1 MSEPFLKK
9 YLSNEKAGMLFGHLV
24 AVLLGIVSASIT
36 LLVGPALQL
45 LLSDRAKEVAWRDL
59 VSPRLSWVPEVL
71 TGASTVSGS
80 QLFQLLPPLLIGVAA
95 VKTALSAMQWFTWE
109 RLSERM
115 ARDIRQDLMAAYV
128 YLRPSARRT
137 PRGLEV
143 DGSMATA
150 VTNDVRLVREYVVHF
165 YGGLPREGMQVV
177 FLGVTLI
184 LLSPK
189 LFLLFALGLAPAAAF
204 LRRLGKRLGGRT
216 SKVLS
221 DTSELAEWIQQ
232 RFLGIETIKQFRTE
246 ELELQKLQMMNAGLL
261 DRMKRAARLR
271 ARTSPLIEAFAVVAI
286 VAILFVALRDIRS
299 GATSGAVL
307 VSFFSSI
314 GLFGQAAAKLGKY
327 FNSNKEGL
335 TAVRRLASIHDFL
348 SGNSVDRAGARFD
361 SNLITSKVAV
371 RCDGLR
377 VEYSSAHYAALDNF
391 SYDFRP
397 ARVYAIGGAS
407 GAGKTTLFKAILGLV
422 EPSNGSV
429 SLAGPVCY
437 MPQDVR
443 LMSTSLLENIG
454 YPASVPDRMRAEKAL
469 TAVGLGDFTG
479 RLDVG
484 VEGFSG
490 GQAQRVLLARLL
502 YHDTPVVLVDEGTS
516 ALDPEVEKTVYAC
529 LHNMAAR
536 GACVIM
542 IAHRIPALES
552 ADEILILEGGRLVQ
566 QGTAAI
572 VRQSPAFS
580 KLISQ
585 DALL

>member
-9 YLSNEKAGMLFGHLV
+9 YLRDEKAGMLLGHV
-24 AVLLGIVSASIT
+24 TAVLLGVVSALIT

-45 LLSDRAKEVAWRDL
+45 LLADRATEVAWRDL
-59 VSPRLSWVPEVL
+59 VSPRLAWIPEAV

-80 QLFQLLPPLLIGVAA
+80 QLFQVLPVLLIGVAA
-95 VKTALSAMQWFTWE
+95 VKTALSALQWFTWE
-109 RLSERM
+109 RLGERM
-115 ARDIRQDLMAAYV
+115 ARSIRQDLMAAYV

-143 DGSMATA
+143 DATMATA

-165 YGGLPREGMQVV
+165 YGGLPREGLQVV
-177 FLGVTLI
+177 FLGVTLV

-189 LFLLFALGLAPAAAF
+189 LFLLFALGLAPAAAL

-246 ELELQKLQMMNAGLL
+246 EFELQKLRQMNAGLL
-261 DRMKRAARLR
+261 DRMVRAARLR

-286 VAILFVALRDIRS
+286 VGILFVALADIRS
-299 GATSGAVL
+299 GATTGAVL

-327 FNSNKEGL
+327 FNSNKEGV
-335 TAVRRLASIHDFL
+335 TAVRRLAGIHGFL
-348 SGNSVDRAGARFD
+348 SSHSLQRVGASTDSALVD
-361 SNLITSKVAV
+361 SEVAV
-371 RCDGLR
+371 SCTGLR
-377 VEYSSAHYAALDNF
+377 VDYAGAASPALDNF
-391 SYDFRP
+391 SHQFRP
-397 ARVYAIGGAS
+397 GRVYAIGGAS

-429 SLAGPVCY
+429 SVAGGVCY

-443 LMSTSLLENIG
+443 LMSTSILENIA
-454 YPASVPDRMRAEKAL
+454 YPAAEPDRKRAEKAL
-469 TAVGLGDFTG
+469 RSVGLGDFAG
-479 RLDVG
+479 RLDAG
-484 VEGFSG
+484 TGNFSG

-502 YHDTPVVLVDEGTS
+502 YHDAPVVLVDEGTS

-529 LHNMAAR
+529 LRDMAAR

-552 ADEILILEGGRLVQ
+552 ADEILILDGGRLVQ
-566 QGTAAI
+566 QGTADV

-585 DALL
+585 EALL